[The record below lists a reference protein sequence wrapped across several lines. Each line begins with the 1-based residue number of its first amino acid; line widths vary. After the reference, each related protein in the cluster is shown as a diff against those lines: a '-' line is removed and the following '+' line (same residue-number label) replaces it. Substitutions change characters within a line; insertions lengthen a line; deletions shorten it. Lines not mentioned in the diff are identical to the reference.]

1 MTFTEERIMKLKQ
14 LAPVMR
20 VQYIGSPT
28 TVHAEEVTEPIARN
42 IYALPNTSFED
53 LLALGRIFEKL
64 GRENFVHRIVTTKQ
78 TLVK

>member
-1 MTFTEERIMKLKQ
+1 MKLKQ

-20 VQYIGSPT
+20 VQYIGSST

-53 LLALGRIFEKL
+53 LLALGRIF
-64 GRENFVHRIVTTKQ
+64 
-78 TLVK
+78 